1 MEHNLSY
8 EKMMEYRTA
17 FESFIKTKDGQIS
30 TKNLGNILRNLG
42 QNLKEKELN
51 EMILEVDAD
60 GSGTIDFGEFI
71 GLIIRKMRDSNMDEE
86 IREAFEVFDKDGNK
100 VITAHELRAVLS
112 GIKGIPEDEIE
123 EMILEADSDNDGQ
136 IDLEEF
142 IKLMSAYY

>member
-42 QNLKEKELN
+42 QNPNEKQLN

-86 IREAFEVFDKDGNK
+86 IREAFEVFDRDGNK
-100 VITAHELRAVLS
+100 VITAHELRTVLS

-136 IDLEEF
+136 IDLDEF

>member
-8 EKMMEYRTA
+8 EKLMEYRTA
-17 FESFIKTKDGQIS
+17 FESFIKSKDGQIS

-42 QNLKEKELN
+42 QNPNEKDLN

-71 GLIIRKMRDSNMDEE
+71 GLIIRKMKDSDMDEE

-136 IDLEEF
+136 IDLDEF
-142 IKLMSAYY
+142 IKLMGAYY